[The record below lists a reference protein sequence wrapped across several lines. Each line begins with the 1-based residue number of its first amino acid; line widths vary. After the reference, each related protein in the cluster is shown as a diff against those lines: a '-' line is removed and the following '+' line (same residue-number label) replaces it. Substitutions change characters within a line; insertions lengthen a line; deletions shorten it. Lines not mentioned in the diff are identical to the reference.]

1 MIKEKFNN
9 VKYIIFVSLMIL
21 FLMSNLT
28 YANDAEKEYKKFIK
42 ETNKIRKQL
51 DKLPTETSDELKVI
65 DEAIKELD
73 QAFDFANENFK
84 ENKIEITKMTLDYI
98 DKSLADISKLA
109 PKEFSNDLSVIDMK
123 SLPKENFQEIMETS
137 KQMKIIKNEKITSL
151 VENMTIVEKQGLNL
165 FQVSKNLNELGVNTL
180 NFEDIAKVVSE
191 NSSLKE
197 DVLNAS
203 KKGISEEDYTKQLET
218 IAEAERL
225 GISESTAA
233 VAEAAKSQNFDV
245 DAMPT
250 LETMQSDFFDAAAH
264 NEAMAEMAAEI
275 SSGDIGSD
283 TAKAEAA
290 ASYSESDRADQKSK
304 SDADAESTATE
315 ACPSC

>member
-1 MIKEKFNN
+1 
-9 VKYIIFVSLMIL
+9 
-21 FLMSNLT
+21 
-28 YANDAEKEYKKFIK
+28 
-42 ETNKIRKQL
+42 
-51 DKLPTETSDELKVI
+51 
-65 DEAIKELD
+65 
-73 QAFDFANENFK
+73 
-84 ENKIEITKMTLDYI
+84 
-98 DKSLADISKLA
+98 
-109 PKEFSNDLSVIDMK
+109 MK
-123 SLPKENFQEIMETS
+123 SLSKENFQEIMETS

-151 VENMTIVEKQGLNL
+151 VENMTIVEKEGLNL
-165 FQVSKNLNELGVNTL
+165 FEVSKNLNELGVNTL

-225 GISESTAA
+225 GITESTAA
-233 VAEAAKSQNFDV
+233 VTDAAKSQNLDV
-245 DAMPT
+245 DVMPT

>member
-1 MIKEKFNN
+1 MIKDKFNN
-9 VKYIIFVSLMIL
+9 IKYIIFVSLMIL

-51 DKLPTETSDELKVI
+51 DKLPTEASDELTVI

-84 ENKIEITKMTLDYI
+84 ENKIEITKITLDYI

-109 PKEFSNDLSVIDMK
+109 PKEFSNDLSVVDMK

-151 VENMTIVEKQGLNL
+151 VENMTIVEKEGLNL

-225 GISESTAA
+225 GITESTAA
-233 VAEAAKSQNFDV
+233 VADAAKSQNLDV
-245 DAMPT
+245 DVMPT

-275 SSGDIGSD
+275 ASGDIGSD

>member
-1 MIKEKFNN
+1 MIKDKFYDL
-9 VKYIIFVSLMIL
+9 KYIILASLMFL

-51 DKLPTETSDELKVI
+51 DKLPTEASDELTVI

-84 ENKIEITKMTLDYI
+84 ENKIEITKITLDYI

-137 KQMKIIKNEKITSL
+137 KQMKIINNEKITSL
-151 VENMTIVEKQGLNL
+151 VENMTIVEKEGLNL

-225 GISESTAA
+225 GITESTAA
-233 VAEAAKSQNFDV
+233 VADAAKSQNLDV
-245 DAMPT
+245 DVMPT

-275 SSGDIGSD
+275 ASGDIGSD

-290 ASYSESDRADQKSK
+290 ASYSESDRSDQKSK
-304 SDADAESTATE
+304 SDADAASLATE
-315 ACPSC
+315 ACPTC

>member
-1 MIKEKFNN
+1 MIKDKFNN

-28 YANDAEKEYKKFIK
+28 YANNAEKEYKKFIK

-51 DKLPTETSDELKVI
+51 DKLPTETSDKLTVI
-65 DEAIKELD
+65 DEAINELD
-73 QAFDFANENFK
+73 QAFDFANKNFK

-233 VAEAAKSQNFDV
+233 VAEAAKSQNLDV

>member
-1 MIKEKFNN
+1 MIKDKFYDL
-9 VKYIIFVSLMIL
+9 KYIILASLMIL

-51 DKLPTETSDELKVI
+51 DKLPTEASDELTVI

-84 ENKIEITKMTLDYI
+84 ENKIEITKITLDYI

-151 VENMTIVEKQGLNL
+151 VENMTIVEKEGLNL

-225 GISESTAA
+225 GITESTAA
-233 VAEAAKSQNFDV
+233 VADAAKSQNLDV
-245 DAMPT
+245 DVMPT

-275 SSGDIGSD
+275 ASGDIGSD

-290 ASYSESDRADQKSK
+290 ASYSESDRADQKLK
-304 SDADAESTATE
+304 SDADAGSLATE

>member
-1 MIKEKFNN
+1 MIKDKFNN

-51 DKLPTETSDELKVI
+51 EKLPTENSDELTVI
-65 DEAIKELD
+65 DGAIKELD

-151 VENMTIVEKQGLNL
+151 VENMTIVEKEGLNL

-225 GISESTAA
+225 GITESTAA
-233 VAEAAKSQNFDV
+233 VADAAKSQNLDV

>member
-1 MIKEKFNN
+1 MIKDKFNN

-51 DKLPTETSDELKVI
+51 DKLPTDTSDELTVI
-65 DEAIKELD
+65 NEAIKELD

-225 GISESTAA
+225 GITESTAA
-233 VAEAAKSQNFDV
+233 VADAAKSQNLDV

>member
-1 MIKEKFNN
+1 MIKDKFNN

-51 DKLPTETSDELKVI
+51 DKLPTETSDKLTVI
-65 DEAIKELD
+65 DEAINELD
-73 QAFDFANENFK
+73 QAFDFANKNFK

-233 VAEAAKSQNFDV
+233 VAEAAKSQNLDV
-245 DAMPT
+245 DVMPT

-315 ACPSC
+315 ACPTC

>member
-1 MIKEKFNN
+1 MIKDKFNN
-9 VKYIIFVSLMIL
+9 IKYIIFVSLMIL
-21 FLMSNLT
+21 FLIPNLT
-28 YANDAEKEYKKFIK
+28 YANDAKKEYKKFIK
-42 ETNKIRKQL
+42 ATNKIRKQL
-51 DKLPTETSDELKVI
+51 DKLPTGASDELTVI

-84 ENKIEITKMTLDYI
+84 ENKIEITKITLDYI

-109 PKEFSNDLSVIDMK
+109 PKEFSNDLSVVDMK
-123 SLPKENFQEIMETS
+123 SLSKENFQEIMETS

-151 VENMTIVEKQGLNL
+151 VENMTIVEKEGLNL
-165 FQVSKNLNELGVNTL
+165 FEVSKNLNELGVNTL

-225 GISESTAA
+225 GITESTAA
-233 VAEAAKSQNFDV
+233 VTDAAKSQNLDV
-245 DAMPT
+245 DVMPT
-250 LETMQSDFFDAAAH
+250 LETMQSNFFDAAAH

-275 SSGDIGSD
+275 ASGDIGSD

-304 SDADAESTATE
+304 SDADAESLATE
-315 ACPSC
+315 ACPTC

>member
-1 MIKEKFNN
+1 MIKDKFNN

-51 DKLPTETSDELKVI
+51 DKLPTETSDELTVI

-151 VENMTIVEKQGLNL
+151 VENMTIVEKEGLNL
-165 FQVSKNLNELGVNTL
+165 FEVSKNLNELGVNTL

-233 VAEAAKSQNFDV
+233 VAEAAKSQNLDV
-245 DAMPT
+245 DVMPT

>member
-1 MIKEKFNN
+1 MIKDKFNN

-51 DKLPTETSDELKVI
+51 DKLPTETSDKLTVI

-233 VAEAAKSQNFDV
+233 VAEAAKSQNLDV
-245 DAMPT
+245 DVMPT

>member
-1 MIKEKFNN
+1 MIKDKFNN

-51 DKLPTETSDELKVI
+51 DKLPTETSDELTVI

-225 GISESTAA
+225 GITESTAA
-233 VAEAAKSQNFDV
+233 VADAAKSQNLDV

>member
-1 MIKEKFNN
+1 MIKDKFYDL
-9 VKYIIFVSLMIL
+9 KYIILASLMIL

-51 DKLPTETSDELKVI
+51 DKLPTEASDELTVI

-84 ENKIEITKMTLDYI
+84 ENKIEITKITLDYI

-151 VENMTIVEKQGLNL
+151 VENMTIVEKEGLNL

-225 GISESTAA
+225 GITESTAA
-233 VAEAAKSQNFDV
+233 VADAAKSQNLDV
-245 DAMPT
+245 DVMPT

-275 SSGDIGSD
+275 ASGDIGSD

-290 ASYSESDRADQKSK
+290 ASYSESERSDQKSK
-304 SDADAESTATE
+304 SDADAASLATE
-315 ACPSC
+315 ACPTC

>member
-1 MIKEKFNN
+1 MIKDKFNN
-9 VKYIIFVSLMIL
+9 VKYIIFISLMIL

-51 DKLPTETSDELKVI
+51 DKLPTDTSDELTVI

-233 VAEAAKSQNFDV
+233 VAEAAKSQNLDV
-245 DAMPT
+245 DVMPT

>member
-1 MIKEKFNN
+1 MIKDKFNN
-9 VKYIIFVSLMIL
+9 IKYIIFVSLMIL

-51 DKLPTETSDELKVI
+51 DKLPTEASDELTVI

-84 ENKIEITKMTLDYI
+84 ENKIEITKITLDYI

-109 PKEFSNDLSVIDMK
+109 PKEFSNDLSVVDMK

-151 VENMTIVEKQGLNL
+151 VENMTIVEKEGLNL

-225 GISESTAA
+225 GITESTAA
-233 VAEAAKSQNFDV
+233 VADAAKSQNLDV
-245 DAMPT
+245 DVMPT
-250 LETMQSDFFDAAAH
+250 LETMQSDFLDAAAH

-275 SSGDIGSD
+275 ASGDIGSD

>member
-1 MIKEKFNN
+1 MIKDKFNN

-51 DKLPTETSDELKVI
+51 DKLPTDTSDELTVI

-233 VAEAAKSQNFDV
+233 VAEAAKSQNLDV

>member
-1 MIKEKFNN
+1 
-9 VKYIIFVSLMIL
+9 
-21 FLMSNLT
+21 MSNLT

-51 DKLPTETSDELKVI
+51 DKLPTETSDKLTVI
-65 DEAIKELD
+65 DEAINELD
-73 QAFDFANENFK
+73 QAFDFANKNFK

-109 PKEFSNDLSVIDMK
+109 PKEFSNDLSAIDMK

-151 VENMTIVEKQGLNL
+151 VENMTIVEKEGLNL

-225 GISESTAA
+225 GITESTAA
-233 VAEAAKSQNFDV
+233 VADAAKSQNLDV

>member
-1 MIKEKFNN
+1 MIKDKFNN

-51 DKLPTETSDELKVI
+51 DKLPTDTSDELTVI
-65 DEAIKELD
+65 NEAIKELD

-233 VAEAAKSQNFDV
+233 VAEAAKSQNLDV
-245 DAMPT
+245 DVMPT

>member
-1 MIKEKFNN
+1 MIKDKFNN
-9 VKYIIFVSLMIL
+9 VKYIIFISLMIL

-28 YANDAEKEYKKFIK
+28 YANNAEKEYKKFIK

-51 DKLPTETSDELKVI
+51 DKLPTEASDELTVI

-123 SLPKENFQEIMETS
+123 SLSKENFQEIMETS

-151 VENMTIVEKQGLNL
+151 VENMTIVEKEGLNL

-225 GISESTAA
+225 GITESTAA
-233 VAEAAKSQNFDV
+233 VADAAKSQNLDV

>member
-1 MIKEKFNN
+1 MIKDKFNN

-51 DKLPTETSDELKVI
+51 DKLPTDTSDELTVI

-109 PKEFSNDLSVIDMK
+109 PKEFSNDLSVVDMK

-225 GISESTAA
+225 GITESTAA
-233 VAEAAKSQNFDV
+233 VADAAKSQNLDV

>member
-1 MIKEKFNN
+1 MIKDKFNN
-9 VKYIIFVSLMIL
+9 VKYIIFISLMIL

-51 DKLPTETSDELKVI
+51 DKLPTDTSDELTVI

-233 VAEAAKSQNFDV
+233 VAEAAKSQNLDV

>member
-1 MIKEKFNN
+1 MIKDKFNN
-9 VKYIIFVSLMIL
+9 IKYIIFVSLMIL

-51 DKLPTETSDELKVI
+51 DKLPTETSDKLTVI
-65 DEAIKELD
+65 DEAINELD
-73 QAFDFANENFK
+73 QAFDFANKNFK

>member
-1 MIKEKFNN
+1 MIKDKFNN
-9 VKYIIFVSLMIL
+9 IKYIIFVSLMIL

-51 DKLPTETSDELKVI
+51 DKLPTETSDELTVI

-84 ENKIEITKMTLDYI
+84 ENKIEITKITLDYI

-109 PKEFSNDLSVIDMK
+109 PKEFSNDLSVVDMK

-151 VENMTIVEKQGLNL
+151 VENMTIVEKEGLNL

-225 GISESTAA
+225 GITESTAA
-233 VAEAAKSQNFDV
+233 VADAAKSQNLDV
-245 DAMPT
+245 DVMPT

-275 SSGDIGSD
+275 ASGDIGSD
-283 TAKAEAA
+283 TDKAEAA

>member
-1 MIKEKFNN
+1 MIKDKFNN
-9 VKYIIFVSLMIL
+9 IKYIIFVSLMIL

-51 DKLPTETSDELKVI
+51 DKLPTEASDELTVI

-84 ENKIEITKMTLDYI
+84 ENKIEITKITLDYI

-109 PKEFSNDLSVIDMK
+109 PKEFSNDLSVVDMK

-151 VENMTIVEKQGLNL
+151 VENMTIVEKEGLNL

-225 GISESTAA
+225 GITESTAA
-233 VAEAAKSQNFDV
+233 VADAAKSQNLDV

-290 ASYSESDRADQKSK
+290 ASYSESDRDDQKSK

>member
-1 MIKEKFNN
+1 MIKDKFNN
-9 VKYIIFVSLMIL
+9 VKYIIFISLMIL

-51 DKLPTETSDELKVI
+51 DKLPTETSDKLTVI
-65 DEAIKELD
+65 DEAINELD
-73 QAFDFANENFK
+73 QAFDFANKNFK

-233 VAEAAKSQNFDV
+233 VAEAAKSQNLDV
-245 DAMPT
+245 DVMPT

>member
-1 MIKEKFNN
+1 MIKDKFNN
-9 VKYIIFVSLMIL
+9 IKYIIFVSLMIL

-51 DKLPTETSDELKVI
+51 DKLPTETSDELTVI

-84 ENKIEITKMTLDYI
+84 ENKIEITKITLDYI

-109 PKEFSNDLSVIDMK
+109 PKEFSNDLSVVDMK

-225 GISESTAA
+225 GITESTAA
-233 VAEAAKSQNFDV
+233 VADAAKSQNLDV

-275 SSGDIGSD
+275 ASGDIGSD

-304 SDADAESTATE
+304 SDADAESLATE

>member
-1 MIKEKFNN
+1 MIKDKFYDL
-9 VKYIIFVSLMIL
+9 KYIILASLMFL

-51 DKLPTETSDELKVI
+51 DKLPTEASDELTVI
-65 DEAIKELD
+65 DKAIKELD
-73 QAFDFANENFK
+73 QAFDFANKNFK
-84 ENKIEITKMTLDYI
+84 ENKIEITKITLDYI

-151 VENMTIVEKQGLNL
+151 VENMTIVEKEGLNL

-225 GISESTAA
+225 GITESTAA
-233 VAEAAKSQNFDV
+233 VADAAKSQNLDV
-245 DAMPT
+245 DVMPT

-275 SSGDIGSD
+275 ASGDIGSD

-290 ASYSESDRADQKSK
+290 ASYSESERSDQKSK
-304 SDADAESTATE
+304 SDADAASLATE
-315 ACPSC
+315 ACPTC

>member
-1 MIKEKFNN
+1 MIKDKFNN

-51 DKLPTETSDELKVI
+51 DKLPTETSGELTVI

-233 VAEAAKSQNFDV
+233 VAEAAKSQNLDV

-304 SDADAESTATE
+304 SDADAESLATE
-315 ACPSC
+315 ACPTC

>member
-1 MIKEKFNN
+1 MIKNKFNN
-9 VKYIIFVSLMIL
+9 GKYIIFVSLMIL

-51 DKLPTETSDELKVI
+51 DKLPTETSDKLTVI
-65 DEAIKELD
+65 DEAINELD

-84 ENKIEITKMTLDYI
+84 ENKIEITKITLDYI

-109 PKEFSNDLSVIDMK
+109 PKEFSNDLSVVDMK

-225 GISESTAA
+225 GITESTAA
-233 VAEAAKSQNFDV
+233 VADAAKSQNLDV

>member
-1 MIKEKFNN
+1 MIREE
-9 VKYIIFVSLMIL
+9 VIELLESLKGDTSGHMQSI
-21 FLMSNLT
+21 
-28 YANDAEKEYKKFIK
+28 
-42 ETNKIRKQL
+42 
-51 DKLPTETSDELKVI
+51 TETIWEGIFNERI

-84 ENKIEITKMTLDYI
+84 EKKIEITKMTLDYI

-225 GISESTAA
+225 GITESTAA
-233 VAEAAKSQNFDV
+233 VAEAAKSQNLDV

>member
-1 MIKEKFNN
+1 MIKDKFNN
-9 VKYIIFVSLMIL
+9 IKYIIFVSLMIL

-51 DKLPTETSDELKVI
+51 DKLPTETSDELTVI

-84 ENKIEITKMTLDYI
+84 ENKIEITKITLDYI

-109 PKEFSNDLSVIDMK
+109 PKEFSNDLSVVDMK

-225 GISESTAA
+225 GITESTAA
-233 VAEAAKSQNFDV
+233 VADAAKSQNLDV

-304 SDADAESTATE
+304 SDADAESLATE

>member
-1 MIKEKFNN
+1 MIKDKFNN

-51 DKLPTETSDELKVI
+51 DKLPTETSDKLTVI

-73 QAFDFANENFK
+73 QAFDFANKNFK

-151 VENMTIVEKQGLNL
+151 VENMTIVEKEGLNL

-225 GISESTAA
+225 GITESTAA
-233 VAEAAKSQNFDV
+233 VADAAKSQNLDV

>member
-51 DKLPTETSDELKVI
+51 DKLPTETSDELTVI

-225 GISESTAA
+225 GITESTAA

>member
-1 MIKEKFNN
+1 MIKDKFNN
-9 VKYIIFVSLMIL
+9 VKFIIFVSLMIL
-21 FLMSNLT
+21 FLIPNLT
-28 YANDAEKEYKKFIK
+28 YANDAKKEYKKFIK
-42 ETNKIRKQL
+42 ATNKIRKQL
-51 DKLPTETSDELKVI
+51 DKLPTVASDELTVI

-84 ENKIEITKMTLDYI
+84 ENKIEITKITLDYI

-109 PKEFSNDLSVIDMK
+109 PKEFSNDLSVVDMK
-123 SLPKENFQEIMETS
+123 SLSKENFQEIMETS

-151 VENMTIVEKQGLNL
+151 VENMTIVEKEGLNL
-165 FQVSKNLNELGVNTL
+165 FEVSKNLNELGVNTL

-225 GISESTAA
+225 GITESTAA
-233 VAEAAKSQNFDV
+233 VTDAAKSQNLDV
-245 DAMPT
+245 DVMPT
-250 LETMQSDFFDAAAH
+250 LETMQSNFFDAAAH

-275 SSGDIGSD
+275 ASGDIGSD

-304 SDADAESTATE
+304 SDADAESLATE
-315 ACPSC
+315 ACPTC

>member
-1 MIKEKFNN
+1 MIKDKFNN

-51 DKLPTETSDELKVI
+51 DKLPTETSDKLTVI
-65 DEAIKELD
+65 DEAINELD
-73 QAFDFANENFK
+73 QALDFANKNFK

-233 VAEAAKSQNFDV
+233 VAEAAKSQNLDV

-315 ACPSC
+315 ACPTC

>member
-1 MIKEKFNN
+1 MIKDKFYDL
-9 VKYIIFVSLMIL
+9 KYIILASLMIL

-51 DKLPTETSDELKVI
+51 DKLPTEASDELTVI

-84 ENKIEITKMTLDYI
+84 ETKIEITKITLDYI

-109 PKEFSNDLSVIDMK
+109 PKEFSNDLSVVDMK

-151 VENMTIVEKQGLNL
+151 VENMTIVEKEGLNL

-225 GISESTAA
+225 GITESTAA
-233 VAEAAKSQNFDV
+233 VADAAKSQNLDV
-245 DAMPT
+245 DVMPT

-275 SSGDIGSD
+275 ASGDIGSD

-290 ASYSESDRADQKSK
+290 ASYSESDRSDQKSK
-304 SDADAESTATE
+304 SDADAASLATE
-315 ACPSC
+315 ACPTC

>member
-1 MIKEKFNN
+1 MIKDKFNN
-9 VKYIIFVSLMIL
+9 IKYIIFVSLMIL

-51 DKLPTETSDELKVI
+51 DKLPTETSDELTVI

-84 ENKIEITKMTLDYI
+84 ENKIEITKITLDYI

-109 PKEFSNDLSVIDMK
+109 PKEFSNDLSVVDMK

-151 VENMTIVEKQGLNL
+151 VENMTIVEKEGLNL

-225 GISESTAA
+225 GITESTAA
-233 VAEAAKSQNFDV
+233 VADAAKSQNLDV
-245 DAMPT
+245 DVMPT

-275 SSGDIGSD
+275 ASGDIGSD

-290 ASYSESDRADQKSK
+290 ASYSESDRSDQKSK

-315 ACPSC
+315 ACPAC

>member
-1 MIKEKFNN
+1 MIKDKFNN

-51 DKLPTETSDELKVI
+51 DKLPTETSDELTVI

-109 PKEFSNDLSVIDMK
+109 PKEFSNDLSVVDMK

-165 FQVSKNLNELGVNTL
+165 FEVSKNLNELGVNTL

-225 GISESTAA
+225 GITESTAA
-233 VAEAAKSQNFDV
+233 VADAAKSQNLDV
-245 DAMPT
+245 DVMPT